1 MAWYRNGTPSGR
13 RLTETQTTKQSYY
26 QVKIMTDQF
35 NEDLLQDEP
44 LAENQENDLTD
55 EDETIVPAE
64 ETPET
69 DDETI
74 DAATDDVVTQLV
86 TEIKE
91 AIKARDE
98 WEDRY
103 LRAAAEFSNA
113 RRRAELRADSEVRA
127 SRERLLNSIIPI
139 VDDFERAFQLVP
151 ENETDS
157 TWVEGFTLILRK
169 LQGALLREGVTV
181 IEAEGKPFDPSLH
194 QAVMV
199 EEVDGA
205 EPDTVVEVLQRG
217 YLLDDRVLRP
227 AMVKVAQ

>member
-1 MAWYRNGTPSGR
+1 
-13 RLTETQTTKQSYY
+13 
-26 QVKIMTDQF
+26 MTDQ
-35 NEDLLQDEP
+35 NKEELLQEEP
-44 LAENQENDLTD
+44 LAEEENAGQEAD
-55 EDETIVPAE
+55 EDNIAAAAE
-64 ETPET
+64 ETVEQAAEEPPEAAA
-69 DDETI
+69 DD
-74 DAATDDVVTQLV
+74 AVVQLV
-86 TEIKE
+86 GELKD
-91 AIKARDE
+91 AIKARNE

>member
-1 MAWYRNGTPSGR
+1 
-13 RLTETQTTKQSYY
+13 
-26 QVKIMTDQF
+26 MTDQF
-35 NEDLLQDEP
+35 NEDLLQDKP

-103 LRAAAEFSNA
+103 LRAAAEFANA

-127 SRERLLNSIIPI
+127 ARERLLNSIIPI

-151 ENETDS
+151 ADETDS
-157 TWVEGFTLILRK
+157 TWVNGFALILRK
-169 LQGALLREGVTV
+169 LQGSLLREGVTV
-181 IEAEGKPFDPSLH
+181 IEAEGQPFDPSLH

-199 EEVDGA
+199 EEVEGA
-205 EPDTVVEVLQRG
+205 ESDTVVAVLQQG
-217 YLLDDRVLRP
+217 YMLDDKVLRP

>member
-1 MAWYRNGTPSGR
+1 
-13 RLTETQTTKQSYY
+13 
-26 QVKIMTDQF
+26 MTDQF

-205 EPDTVVEVLQRG
+205 EPDTVVAVLQRG

>member
-1 MAWYRNGTPSGR
+1 
-13 RLTETQTTKQSYY
+13 
-26 QVKIMTDQF
+26 MTDQ
-35 NEDLLQDEP
+35 NKEELLQEEP
-44 LAENQENDLTD
+44 LAEEENAGQEAD
-55 EDETIVPAE
+55 EDNIAAAAE
-64 ETPET
+64 ERVEQAAEEPPEAAA
-69 DDETI
+69 DD
-74 DAATDDVVTQLV
+74 AVVQLV
-86 TEIKE
+86 GELKD
-91 AIKARDE
+91 AIKARNE

-205 EPDTVVEVLQRG
+205 EPDTVVAVLQRG

>member
-1 MAWYRNGTPSGR
+1 
-13 RLTETQTTKQSYY
+13 
-26 QVKIMTDQF
+26 MTDQ
-35 NEDLLQDEP
+35 NKEELLQEEP
-44 LAENQENDLTD
+44 LAEEENAGQEAD
-55 EDETIVPAE
+55 EDNIAAAAE
-64 ETPET
+64 ETVEQAAEEPPEAAA
-69 DDETI
+69 DD
-74 DAATDDVVTQLV
+74 AVVQLV
-86 TEIKE
+86 GELKD
-91 AIKARDE
+91 AIKARNE

-151 ENETDS
+151 EDETDS

-205 EPDTVVEVLQRG
+205 EPDTVVAVLQRG

>member
-1 MAWYRNGTPSGR
+1 
-13 RLTETQTTKQSYY
+13 
-26 QVKIMTDQF
+26 MTDQ
-35 NEDLLQDEP
+35 NKEELLQEEP
-44 LAENQENDLTD
+44 LAEEENAGQEAD
-55 EDETIVPAE
+55 EDNIAAAAE
-64 ETPET
+64 ETVEQAAEEPPEAAA
-69 DDETI
+69 DD
-74 DAATDDVVTQLV
+74 AVVQLV
-86 TEIKE
+86 GELKD

-199 EEVDGA
+199 EEVEGA
-205 EPDTVVEVLQRG
+205 EPDTVVAVLQRG

>member
-1 MAWYRNGTPSGR
+1 
-13 RLTETQTTKQSYY
+13 
-26 QVKIMTDQF
+26 MTDQ
-35 NEDLLQDEP
+35 NKEELLQEEP
-44 LAENQENDLTD
+44 LAEEENAGQEAD
-55 EDETIVPAE
+55 EDNIAAAAE
-64 ETPET
+64 ETVEQAAEEPPEAAA
-69 DDETI
+69 DD
-74 DAATDDVVTQLV
+74 AVVQLV
-86 TEIKE
+86 GELKD

-205 EPDTVVEVLQRG
+205 EPDTVVAVLQRG

>member
-1 MAWYRNGTPSGR
+1 
-13 RLTETQTTKQSYY
+13 
-26 QVKIMTDQF
+26 MTDQ
-35 NEDLLQDEP
+35 NKEELLQEEP
-44 LAENQENDLTD
+44 LAEEENAGQEAD
-55 EDETIVPAE
+55 EDNIAAAAE
-64 ETPET
+64 ETVEQAAEEPPEAAA
-69 DDETI
+69 DD
-74 DAATDDVVTQLV
+74 AVVQLV
-86 TEIKE
+86 GELKD
-91 AIKARDE
+91 AIKARNE

-205 EPDTVVEVLQRG
+205 EPDTVVAVLQRG

>member
-1 MAWYRNGTPSGR
+1 
-13 RLTETQTTKQSYY
+13 
-26 QVKIMTDQF
+26 MTDQ
-35 NEDLLQDEP
+35 NKEELLQEEP
-44 LAENQENDLTD
+44 LAEEENAGQEAD
-55 EDETIVPAE
+55 EDNIAAAAE
-64 ETPET
+64 ETVEQAAEEPPEAAA
-69 DDETI
+69 DD
-74 DAATDDVVTQLV
+74 AVVQLV
-86 TEIKE
+86 GELKD

-151 ENETDS
+151 EDETDS

-205 EPDTVVEVLQRG
+205 EPDTVVAVLQRG